1 MKDDQATFTIHH
13 VFGDHTNSPSGTNS
27 HTHGL
32 EDLCGHP
39 DLQIT
44 LPVRP
49 EVAAAIF
56 NRLVH
61 LVMNCGMR
69 FRPGDRCP
77 DVANAHMDVGFL
89 AAHESGR
96 DVLRVILPDAE
107 GNLDLEF
114 MDPIY
119 RAAQFD

>member
-1 MKDDQATFTIHH
+1 MADDHATITIHH
-13 VFGDHTNSPSGTNS
+13 VFGDTANSPSGTNS

-32 EDLCGHP
+32 AELRGHH

-49 EVAAAIF
+49 EVAAAVF

-61 LVMNCGMR
+61 LILNCGMR

-77 DVANAHMDVGFL
+77 NVANAHMDVGFI
-89 AAHESGR
+89 ASRESGR
-96 DVLRVILPDAE
+96 VVLRVILPDRE
-107 GNLDLEF
+107 GNIDPAL

-119 RAAQFD
+119 RAAQFG